1 LLSDAEY
8 FKSQISKIDGSGDLG
23 DLLVQVTN
31 AKTIVPEKNGDH
43 GPQSPNGSPPVP
55 EKDTPV
61 SAEKE
66 PAAEAKS

>member
-8 FKSQISKIDGSGDLG
+8 FKSRISKIDGSGDLG

-31 AKTIVPEKNGDH
+31 AKTIVPEKNGE
-43 GPQSPNGSPPVP
+43 PESPSESSPPVP

-66 PAAEAKS
+66 PATEAKS

>member
-8 FKSQISKIDGSGDLG
+8 FKSRISKIDGSGDLG
-23 DLLVQVTN
+23 DVLVQVTN
-31 AKTIVPEKNGDH
+31 AKTIVPEKNGDD
-43 GPQSPNGSPPVP
+43 PQSPTGSPPVP